1 MNSAEEARQVSQVT
15 TRLLTKFPTASPEVV
30 ESAVE
35 EAAANFESGRI
46 RDFVPLLIER
56 TATAKLATLIE
67 T

>member
-1 MNSAEEARQVSQVT
+1 MNSAEEARQISQVT
-15 TRLLTKFPTASPEVV
+15 TRLLTKFPAASPEVV
-30 ESAVE
+30 ETAVE
-35 EAAANFESGRI
+35 EAAAHFKSGRI

>member
-1 MNSAEEARQVSQVT
+1 MNSAEEARQISRVT
-15 TRLLTKFPTASPEVV
+15 ARLTAKYPTASHEVV
-30 ESAVE
+30 ETAVE
-35 EAAANFESGRI
+35 EAVDHFRTGRI

>member
-1 MNSAEEARQVSQVT
+1 MNSAEARQVSQVT

-35 EAAANFESGRI
+35 EAVAHFTSGRI

-56 TATAKLATLIE
+56 TATAKLASVIE